1 MSQIATTI
9 EQSKR
14 LLAAGIDPKSADMY
28 WLGSGATISPDEDE
42 YKLYTEPFSPLYE
55 RVLAAI
61 MRERVDCVNFGF
73 DNVSEISAKE
83 DFLSR
88 LFPAWSLSR
97 LIDLIAETG
106 IPMNY
111 GPMKDSA
118 DVLECAVRLLEYEL
132 EDANH

>member
-14 LLAAGIDPKSADMY
+14 LLAAGIDPGSADVY
-28 WLGSGATISPDEDE
+28 YKNNLPWTDKEPRYSAVLSDGSPAEALEWYNKG
-42 YKLYTEPFSPLYE
+42 YTASGKEP
-55 RVLAAI
+55 LALLHF
-61 MRERVDCVNFGF
+61 C
-73 DNVSEISAKE
+73 
-83 DFLSR
+83 
-88 LFPAWSLSR
+88 FPAWSLSR

-111 GPMKDSA
+111 GPMKDSV